1 MEPKKEFTMKDLMQ
15 TPQEMEELQND
26 INMLM
31 KHMEADDLK
40 TFLRIEKD
48 EE

>member
-1 MEPKKEFTMKDLMQ
+1 MEPKKELSMKDLMQ
-15 TPQEMEELQND
+15 TPQDMEELRND

-31 KHMEADDLK
+31 KHMEADDIK
-40 TFLRIEKD
+40 TFLRIEK

>member
-1 MEPKKEFTMKDLMQ
+1 MKELTMKDLMQ
-15 TPQEMEELQND
+15 TPNDMEELQND

-31 KHMEADDLK
+31 KHMEVDDFK
-40 TFLRIEKD
+40 TFLRIEK